1 MNTKILMQ
9 RLAKAAS
16 SKTKTSIAAIMIYSG
31 GLALL
36 TSTALFTSQAL
47 AFDGNPILKASLTE
61 DMVTATEGD
70 PNPGENYVHFVPSA
84 PRGNYFGM
92 SPLKAGRSV
101 ATHHGQERRTRSE

>member
-9 RLAKAAS
+9 RPAKAAS

-36 TSTALFTSQAL
+36 TSAGLFTNRAL

-61 DMVTATEGD
+61 AMVTATEGD
-70 PNPGENYVHFVPSA
+70 PNPGEYYVHIVPSA
-84 PRGNYFGM
+84 PPGNYFGM
-92 SPLKAGRSV
+92 SLLKAGRSV
-101 ATHHGQERRTRSE
+101 VIHHGQERRTRSD